1 MNDLEWAEVL
11 NDRVLV
17 EVDIRP
23 EKTKGG
29 IILTDTARDEDQYQS
44 KSGVILKMGPEAF
57 SHGGSGAWF
66 RGLTFKPG
74 DRVVFRPSDGYSMK
88 INGKICRLLTDTAV
102 MMRIDNAERIW

>member
-1 MNDLEWAEVL
+1 MDDLKWAEVL
-11 NDRVLV
+11 NNRVLV

-29 IILTDTARDEDQYQS
+29 IFLTDNARTEDQYQS

-57 SHGGSGAWF
+57 DHGESGAWF

-74 DRVVFRPSDGYSMK
+74 DRVVFRPSDGYAMT